1 VLCTAPKGALVPN
14 PILNDKNFEEARS
27 GWAAPTAPS
36 PGGDVWGPP
45 GTTPTTP
52 IDDGPISPWRAGAM
66 TVRGSITATA
76 VLFVLLLASATAGWM
91 ATEPAV
97 DGPEG
102 LEIQFPTLA
111 FVGVIVG
118 FVSVIVLYF
127 KPTLAKFLGPVYA
140 IAQGFFVGAISRVF
154 EEQWNGIVL
163 QAAGAT
169 LAVFAVMLALYNTRI
184 IKVTDRFR
192 RTVIFATLGVMA
204 LYLVSI
210 VMSLFGA
217 EIPFINDAS
226 LFGILFSVFVCALA
240 AMNLALD
247 FDFIERGSKAGLAK
261 DYEWVAAVGL
271 LVTIVWLYL
280 EILRLLAKLRQN

>member
-1 VLCTAPKGALVPN
+1 MPN
-14 PILNDKNFEEARS
+14 PILNDKNFDEARS

-36 PGGDVWGPP
+36 EGGAVWGPP
-45 GTTPTTP
+45 GSTGTRPV
-52 IDDGPISPWRAGAM
+52 DDGPVSPWRSGVM

-76 VLFVLLLASATAGWM
+76 VLFVLLLASATVGWLNTSP
-91 ATEPAV
+91 ATTDPVTGELQISFP
-97 DGPEG
+97 G
-102 LEIQFPTLA
+102 LA
-111 FVGVIVG
+111 MVGVIVG
-118 FVSVIVLYF
+118 FVCVIALYF
-127 KPTLAKFLGPVYA
+127 KPKYAKFLGPVYA

-184 IKVTDRFR
+184 IKVTDKFR
-192 RTVIFATLGVMA
+192 RTVIFATLGIMA
-204 LYLVSI
+204 LYLVSFVI
-210 VMSLFGA
+210 SLFGG
-217 EIPFINDAS
+217 EVPFINDAS
-226 LFGILFSVFVCALA
+226 LLGIGFSVLVCGIA

-247 FDFIERGSKAGLAK
+247 FDFIERGSKAGLSK